1 MIKNIIFDN
10 GGVIVKYSNETYLDY
25 FNFPE
30 EKKKELMK
38 VFSTKEYVELSKG
51 NMTHPEFN
59 DFAVNMFP
67 QYREDVLKMLDSNNY
82 KHLIPVYPQMI
93 KYIKDLRKRGYKLY
107 LLTNILED
115 TIEYM
120 IKEVEGFEDLFDG
133 IVYSSR
139 VGMTKRDD
147 AIFTYILEKYNINPH
162 ETLFL
167 DDTLS
172 NLKRSEKFGIKTYQF
187 LDPDK
192 DILAVEK
199 LLKSES

>member
-10 GGVIVKYSNETYLDY
+10 GGVIVKYSDETYLDY
-25 FNFPE
+25 FNFPKE
-30 EKKKELMK
+30 EKEDLMK
-38 VFSTKEYVELSKG
+38 IFSTKEYVELSKG
-51 NMTHPEFN
+51 TITHQEFN
-59 DFAVNMFP
+59 DFAVKMFP
-67 QYREDVLKMLDSNNY
+67 QYYDDVLKMLDSSNY
-82 KHLIPVYPQMI
+82 KYLIPVYSKTI
-93 KYIKDLRKRGYKLY
+93 DYIKDLRNRGYKTF

-120 IKEVEGFEDLFDG
+120 IKEVDCFEQLFDG
-133 IVYSSR
+133 IVYSCR

-147 AIFTYILEKYNINPH
+147 EIFTYILDKYNLKPE

-167 DDTLS
+167 DDKIS

-192 DILAVEK
+192 DIQMVEK
-199 LLKSES
+199 LL